1 MVCLY
6 ECIFWFVAIV
16 QPSLNPLMSQMFS
29 FLPLKKYTAVLSSGC
44 LSCHRQSAL
53 SQRAQVNLSAVCC
66 WFAFIFDA
74 DFTRSPSLLSRLG
87 WLLHVYFISVS
98 LFSAGIKFI
107 ANCALM
113 LPRTGNTN
121 FINSREHIMT
131 KLVLQVLHILACS
144 LIFSVRM
151 KRSSGNWC
159 RLLRSVYSVH
169 MFFT

>member
-6 ECIFWFVAIV
+6 ECVFWFVAIV

-53 SQRAQVNLSAVCC
+53 SLRAQVNLSAVCC

-98 LFSAGIKFI
+98 LFTAGIKFI
-107 ANCALM
+107 ANCALI
-113 LPRTGNTN
+113 LPGRG
-121 FINSREHIMT
+121 
-131 KLVLQVLHILACS
+131 ILIS
-144 LIFSVRM
+144 LILVSTSWPNWSYRSCTYLPALSFSVLEWR
-151 KRSSGNWC
+151 GVVGIGA
-159 RLLRSVYSVH
+159 VY
-169 MFFT
+169 